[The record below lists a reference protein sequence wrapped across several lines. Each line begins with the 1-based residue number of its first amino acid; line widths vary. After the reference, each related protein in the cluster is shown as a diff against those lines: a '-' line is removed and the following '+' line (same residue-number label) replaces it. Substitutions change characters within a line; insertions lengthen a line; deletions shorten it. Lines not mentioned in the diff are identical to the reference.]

1 MNSPQNPDGE
11 VGTQFMFEN
20 DHVKVWNLDLEPGQ
34 SSQWHHHQNWYVTIV
49 TVPGTLR
56 ADFTDGSSSTD
67 TYTVGA
73 VHFRDKDS
81 VHQVTNVGDSRYV
94 NVIIELK
101 EQKEQE

>member
-1 MNSPQNPDGE
+1 MNSQQNPDGE
-11 VGTQFMFEN
+11 VGTEFLFEN

-34 SSQWHHHQNWYVTIV
+34 PSQWHHHQNWYVTIV

-67 TYTVGA
+67 IYPVGA

-94 NVIIELK
+94 NVIVELK
-101 EQKEQE
+101 EQS